1 MLSWGTRTLP
11 QTSHAWLPTR
21 PIGMRSCPIWKF
33 VIKGDNH
40 QCQCHT
46 MDKRRTDK
54 GRGAL
59 MKLHQSLRSG
69 LILQNILPALRP
81 LLTDVE
87 YCQVDG
93 KTDNVAQ
100 VDEFIRILLTK
111 EFRHLEMFCAVLAS
125 NQYEHWAKTLR
136 QEVREDVREE
146 VDISSE
152 GMR

>member
-1 MLSWGTRTLP
+1 
-11 QTSHAWLPTR
+11 
-21 PIGMRSCPIWKF
+21 
-33 VIKGDNH
+33 
-40 QCQCHT
+40 
-46 MDKRRTDK
+46 
-54 GRGAL
+54 

-93 KTDNVAQ
+93 KIGNVAQ

-111 EFRHLEMFCAVLAS
+111 EFRHFETFCAVLAS
-125 NQYEHWAKTLR
+125 NGYEDWAITLR
-136 QEVREDVREE
+136 EEVREE

-152 GMR
+152 GMS

>member
-1 MLSWGTRTLP
+1 M
-11 QTSHAWLPTR
+11 
-21 PIGMRSCPIWKF
+21 
-33 VIKGDNH
+33 IKGDSH
-40 QCQCHT
+40 QCQCHI

-93 KTDNVAQ
+93 KIGNVAQ

-111 EFRHLEMFCAVLAS
+111 EFRHFETFCAVLAS
-125 NQYEHWAKTLR
+125 NGYEDWAKTLR
-136 QEVREDVREE
+136 EEVREE

-152 GMR
+152 GMS